1 MLQIR
6 ERDLTARDLF
16 SISEATVQRARS
28 TDVRVLVNDRAD
40 IAQCAGAG
48 VHLTTR
54 SLDAEVV
61 RRAFGP
67 EMIIGAST
75 HNVEEVMDA
84 EDGGADFVVFG
95 PVFETASKLR
105 YGPPVGVAALR
116 TASRRAGIPVL
127 ALGGITLLNVRQAL
141 EAGAAGI
148 AAISLFAGAVDL
160 EAVVRIIKG
169 SGVLSSQ

>member
-6 ERDLTARDLF
+6 ERDLTARELC
-16 SISEATVQRARS
+16 SISEATVQSARS
-28 TDVRVLVNDRAD
+28 TDARVLVNDRAD
-40 IAQCAGAG
+40 IAQCVGAG

-54 SLDAEVV
+54 SLNAEVV

-75 HNVEEVMDA
+75 HNVEEVTEA

-95 PVFETASKLR
+95 PVFETASKQK
-105 YGPPVGVAALR
+105 YGSPVGVAALR

-127 ALGGITLLNVRQAL
+127 ALGGITLLNFHQAL

-160 EAVVRIIKG
+160 RAVVQIIKA
-169 SGVLSSQ
+169 SGGLSLQ